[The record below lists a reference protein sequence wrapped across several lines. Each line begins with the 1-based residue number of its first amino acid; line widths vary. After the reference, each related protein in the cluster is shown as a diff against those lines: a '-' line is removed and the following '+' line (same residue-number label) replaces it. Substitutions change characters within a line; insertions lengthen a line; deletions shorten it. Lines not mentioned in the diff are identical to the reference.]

1 MRELDIAALMCSKV
15 CHDLI
20 SPVGALANGLEVLS
34 DDDDTEMRNEALALI
49 DTSARAATAKLQFAR
64 LAFGAS
70 QSAGEN
76 VEMSMAEGLARGVF
90 ETGKTALDW
99 GFPAGPASKDRV
111 RLMLNILVLANDAIP
126 RGGKLRVAPS
136 EDGGPGGV
144 DVTATG
150 ERASVPEGF
159 RFFETPV
166 DSDGADLDAR
176 SIQAFMA
183 HLLARRL
190 EARIDAEAREDSIV
204 FRIRYADA

>member
-34 DDDDTEMRNEALALI
+34 DDDDAEMREQALALI

-70 QSAGEN
+70 KSSGEDI
-76 VEMSMAEGLARGVF
+76 ELDMAEDLARGVL
-90 ETGKTALDW
+90 ENAKTELDW
-99 GFPAGPASKDRV
+99 GLTSGAARKDAV

-126 RGGKLRVAPS
+126 RGGRLTVVPADDGAP
-136 EDGGPGGV
+136 EDM

-150 ERASVPEGF
+150 ERAAIPAGF
-159 RFFETPV
+159 AFLEKPV
-166 DSDGADLDAR
+166 ASEDAELDAR
-176 SIQAFMA
+176 TIQPFMTQ
-183 HLLARRL
+183 LLAREL
-190 EARIDAEAREDSIV
+190 AASVSAEAGEDSV
-204 FRIRYADA
+204 TFRIRYAAA